1 MYFYSEEMLP
11 SHNFIISFSFS
22 GEVLGEL
29 LSIINNPEGLKQ
41 LTNLPRGTAEMEL
54 MSLLP
59 IYYVYHYLDKTEKWD
74 ILGKESAASEKELK
88 RKMQAGGMFV
98 SVEKN
103 TFFSLSHFLYIMFF

>member
-1 MYFYSEEMLP
+1 MHFYSEEMLP
-11 SHNFIISFSFS
+11 SHNFVTCFSCS

-41 LTNLPRGTAEMEL
+41 LTNLPRGNAEMEL

-59 IYYVYHYLDKTEKWD
+59 IYYVYHYLDETEKWD
-74 ILGKESAASEKELK
+74 ILGSAASKKELK

-98 SVEKN
+98 SVE
-103 TFFSLSHFLYIMFF
+103 